1 MNRIITG
8 PWRAPR
14 NTSAH
19 EAGGIHDDHT
29 AQALGFAGGTIAGSI
44 HMEQFTPLLLEHFGE
59 RWWRE
64 GGLSMYFKAATVDD
78 EPVRCVLEP
87 EDQDRVRLRMETKDG
102 AVVMDGSGSLGV
114 DADSE
119 IQQRLES
126 VRDPVDLR
134 MLEDVVIGWQCTPHP
149 VRIDESAID
158 ERLRVITE
166 NLPPYTD
173 ASLFEGRVLP
183 VAPLVHAFRVIEPAI
198 CPIRGA
204 YVGLFGAIEIQY
216 LAGPVVAGRDY
227 LATGQVLKLSESP
240 KTEIVWYEAT
250 LTDAV
255 SGVEVARMIKMD
267 RLMKEASPLW
277 EAFG

>member
-1 MNRIITG
+1 
-8 PWRAPR
+8 
-14 NTSAH
+14 
-19 EAGGIHDDHT
+19 
-29 AQALGFAGGTIAGSI
+29 
-44 HMEQFTPLLLEHFGE
+44 
-59 RWWRE
+59 
-64 GGLSMYFKAATVDD
+64 MYFKAATVDD

-87 EDQDRVRLRMETKDG
+87 EDHDRVRLRMETRDG

-114 DADSE
+114 DAESE
-119 IQQRLES
+119 IQQRLKG
-126 VRDPVDLR
+126 VRDPLDLR

-149 VRIDESAID
+149 VRIEESAID
-158 ERLRVITE
+158 DRLRVITE

-173 ASLFEGRVLP
+173 AGLFEGRVLP

-204 YVGLFGAIEIQY
+204 YVGLFGAIEIQN

-250 LTDAV
+250 LTDAA

-277 EAFG
+277 EAFA